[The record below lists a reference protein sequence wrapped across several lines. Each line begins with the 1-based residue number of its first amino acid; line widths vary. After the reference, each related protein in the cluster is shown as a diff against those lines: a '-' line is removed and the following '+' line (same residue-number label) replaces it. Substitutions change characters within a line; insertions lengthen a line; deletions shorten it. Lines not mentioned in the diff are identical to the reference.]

1 MCLPIPS
8 QFGGSSGPVPSPYPL
23 KQICNFLTYLQAAC
37 GIGLSIA
44 PLRAQ
49 TAKAAWIPGKDMQEA
64 AGRSADAWGKA
75 H

>member
-8 QFGGSSGPVPSPYPL
+8 QSGESSGPVPNPCSL

-44 PLRAQ
+44 QLRAQ
-49 TAKAAWIPGKDMQEA
+49 TAKAAWISGKDMQEA
-64 AGRSADAWGKA
+64 AGRSADAWGKV